1 MCPLEY
7 EQGCTFHIYTINKI
21 ALKCC
26 RLNFS
31 GTFEMKKEN
40 YCSLHAGGS
49 LVMGQEQ
56 DGKAIFQYGNISYYF
71 FDKQQSFSGQLTQV
85 ELWNTTLSASDIQK
99 LAACEVSSLRPQNR
113 VITWKSNTGRATRR
127 ITIKDVPLETLCEKN
142 LVINQFI
149 WPRAIDFNKF
159 NSLCMTID
167 GTIYL
172 PYFHFIQIIFDSI
185 TFLYN

>member
-113 VITWKSNTGRATRR
+113 VITWKSNTWRATRR

-142 LVINQFI
+142 LVIN
-149 WPRAIDFNKF
+149 
-159 NSLCMTID
+159 L
-167 GTIYL
+167 
-172 PYFHFIQIIFDSI
+172 IIKMYRNVYQTCTTLKLS
-185 TFLYN
+185 NPSR